1 MTEAYANNLL
11 RLLLPESVRLGV
23 EPATAKSQVQHSNH
37 YASMVH
43 GIISVYLSIICCNDA
58 VVVWYC
64 AVIDVAGSWWAGMA
78 Y

>member
-23 EPATAKSQVQHSNH
+23 EPATAKSPVQHSNH

-43 GIISVYLSIICCNDA
+43 GIISVYLSIICFSDA